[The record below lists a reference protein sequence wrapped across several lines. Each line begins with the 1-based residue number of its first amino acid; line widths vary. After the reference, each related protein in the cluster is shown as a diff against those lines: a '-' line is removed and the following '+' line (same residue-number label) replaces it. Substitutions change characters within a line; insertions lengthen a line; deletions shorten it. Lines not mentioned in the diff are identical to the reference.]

1 MLVPLLHLATSFIPW
16 TTRTPKSCNDAQTYA
31 RIRWDDNG
39 LNSFADTRQVGLG
52 GGIEYALHPHFCR
65 DIRASLR
72 GNQVG
77 CDLVERAVQ
86 HALDVWA
93 DRHPLI
99 YFTRVKNTK
108 LAELIIGAKSHEVI
122 KAKREFEKNL
132 RVRTRE
138 AQAASEVDELD
149 GMAVDLEELRRKALA
164 ASEVD
169 ELNGMAVDLE
179 ELSSGAV
186 LGFAQPLAKE
196 LQVTNPKRA
205 GKVTGTGTGELMP
218 QTERQRM
225 RIVLNT
231 DYCFY
236 LQTDWLCVDD
246 DLEGQKIFHFRIW
259 VCLVLALLLVTVGS
273 FVVICSLWRTA
284 KQQRQAA
291 SQSEAEAMSSVAQ
304 GDLDFAV
311 QRMASLQSHQDAQ
324 RAAKRKTV
332 ACLWVLGFGLII
344 PGGLLLS
351 GVYVTEIRC
360 GDDNSRFG
368 PQRCQSLE
376 AVLAHEAGHI
386 LGLGHPDQGP
396 ALHLESVP
404 KKDLVVSYTPI
415 NHSKMCE
422 GLHMTKPREEKDKC
436 ERRRRLLDCL
446 KLAHCTWDDGGLSE
460 RRTSTRKGAR
470 SSHRCMDVY
479 ATTLMASHD
488 IDPHEPNSIPTADD
502 LAGLFF
508 LYPSR
513 RRSVKWSTKPI
524 SVSEYNVPK
533 LKHVATARGIVIG
546 AEWTKEDYVRAILIS
561 IEQKSVQKHERF
573 NQERGGGE
581 GAHLVARQAK
591 GVSRETR
598 DERFVMAFEPGAQQG
613 LKGSGRGSGSSQGVG
628 RRREGGGRGQ
638 GGVRV
643 GIGGREGG
651 GGRGGGGGRE
661 CGGRGEG
668 GGRQGGGRGGVGP
681 HGSREGGCQRPST
694 HSGTLRECLEGTL
707 ERPHSSRGGGRGR
720 QQRPP
725 RGDGQGGRSRW
736 RWR

>member
-1 MLVPLLHLATSFIPW
+1 M
-16 TTRTPKSCNDAQTYA
+16 YA
-31 RIRWDDNG
+31 KVRWDDNG

-72 GNQVG
+72 GSQVG

-138 AQAASEVDELD
+138 EQAVSEVDELD
-149 GMAVDLEELRRKALA
+149 GMAVDLEEL
-164 ASEVD
+164 
-169 ELNGMAVDLE
+169 
-179 ELSSGAV
+179 SSGAI
-186 LGFAQPLAKE
+186 LGFAQPLPFY

-205 GKVTGTGTGELMP
+205 GKVTGTGTGGLMP

-231 DYCFY
+231 DHCFY

-246 DLEGQKIFHFRIW
+246 DLEGQQIFHFRIW

-284 KQQRQAA
+284 KEQRRAA
-291 SQSEAEAMSSVAQ
+291 SQSEAAAMNSVAQ

-311 QRMASLQSHQDAQ
+311 LMRMASMRGHQDAE
-324 RAAKRKTV
+324 REAKRNTV

-396 ALHLESVP
+396 ALHLKSVP

-422 GLHMTKPREEKDKC
+422 GLHMTEPREEKGEC
-436 ERRRRLLDCL
+436 EGRRLLDCQ
-446 KLAHCTWDDGGLSE
+446 KLAHCHWDDGGLYE

-470 SSHRCMDVY
+470 SSEPVPLRYRCMDVY

-488 IDPHEPNSIPTADD
+488 ADPHEPNSIPTADD

-573 NQERGGGE
+573 NQERGGGKE
-581 GAHLVARQAK
+581 LTWLLAKRKEFLERLVMNASSWR
-591 GVSRETR
+591 
-598 DERFVMAFEPGAQQG
+598 
-613 LKGSGRGSGSSQGVG
+613 SSQEHNKASKEAAEAAAAAKTSAAAEKAAAEAKVAFASASAA
-628 RRREGGGRGQ
+628 EKAAAAVAVAVAENAAAVAKEAADKEAAEAAQDDIELVQLPTQVAEHDEHEVEPDKGQ
-638 GGVRV
+638 
-643 GIGGREGG
+643 EDK
-651 GGRGGGGGRE
+651 E
-661 CGGRGEG
+661 KNE
-668 GGRQGGGRGGVGP
+668 
-681 HGSREGGCQRPST
+681 
-694 HSGTLRECLEGTL
+694 L
-707 ERPHSSRGGGRGR
+707 
-720 QQRPP
+720 
-725 RGDGQGGRSRW
+725 
-736 RWR
+736 